1 MKILICILVLL
12 VLMRFSVGF
21 LETKVYEVADE
32 SQFLHAVRAA
42 DGDTIKLLNDL
53 QVNNKTVNVKND
65 DITIDLN
72 GHTLHLVNSEDTA
85 LLVDHGSVK
94 LTGEGELNV
103 SGFGPA
109 VIVKK
114 SGRAEVT
121 NVTATTEDSFGVG
134 VFGEGSLH

>member
-1 MKILICILVLL
+1 MACVLVLL
-12 VLMRFSVGF
+12 VLVLFLVGF
-21 LETKVYEVADE
+21 SKDKVYEVADE
-32 SQFLHAVRAA
+32 NRFLILALFA

-72 GHTLHLVNSEDTA
+72 GHILHLVNNEDTA